1 MCSSP
6 AALADCS
13 LVRKTPSSTHRDPT
27 GHPEELG
34 TEITRTPWLYEIATF
49 KSSFSSSTERWPWEE
64 TFQLSTCV
72 WELKGPV
79 ENTSAVTQ
87 LHSPPSPSL
96 QIHAAAYPSGVAN
109 MPCNRQ
115 ELQLLSQA
123 CMGKSNILFGNPT
136 YSALSSAELQLQ
148 SLKSRAWMA
157 NCPYFTTVLQQPLHR
172 PLPTFSALKLLACSF
187 LTRHCFPA
195 LQHSDKGDYTTSPSN
210 LHLLL
215 LFFNAQLKIA
225 FFLFLN
231 SFFGVR
237 QPSSDCAAL

>member
-1 MCSSP
+1 MQLHIHQEWPICHLTGESCSFSAKP
-6 AALADCS
+6 AWANLMFY
-13 LVRKTPSSTHRDPT
+13 
-27 GHPEELG
+27 LG
-34 TEITRTPWLYEIATF
+34 TQHT
-49 KSSFSSSTERWPWEE
+49 
-64 TFQLSTCV
+64 V
-72 WELKGPV
+72 
-79 ENTSAVTQ
+79 
-87 LHSPPSPSL
+87 
-96 QIHAAAYPSGVAN
+96 
-109 MPCNRQ
+109 
-115 ELQLLSQA
+115 
-123 CMGKSNILFGNPT
+123 
-136 YSALSSAELQLQ
+136 LSSAELQLQ

-195 LQHSDKGDYTTSPSN
+195 LQHSDKGDYTTSPSH